1 MTTIFEE
8 IRYIY
13 LIHLEFLVQ
22 KIVLVNLFTL
32 NVGKDIIIAIIIH
45 NTKKL
50 KAVLIKATILRHQ
63 EKKTIN
69 SGICNDYFPAAG

>member
-1 MTTIFEE
+1 MPNCQCENKTSLKSKNPFTKESKMTTIFEE

-50 KAVLIKATILRHQ
+50 KTV
-63 EKKTIN
+63 
-69 SGICNDYFPAAG
+69 